1 MTSSSAGRRRTVRQR
16 APRATPPR
24 HPAGLDQILRW
35 FLDRNWTPF
44 AFQLRVWRDY
54 LRGKSGLIHA
64 TTGTGK
70 TYAAFLGAVVEWL
83 DEQRPLA
90 AAPQA
95 STPTTDPE
103 SATALPASQKLS
115 AAKQRA
121 AKRAASAPL
130 RVLWVTPLRAL
141 AADTEQALRRPIDD
155 LALPWT
161 VERRTGDTSAALRTL
176 QKQKLPSVLV
186 ITPESLSLLL
196 THADAAERLADL
208 RLIVVDEWH
217 ELLASKRGTQT
228 ELALARIRKLAPRA
242 RTWGLTAT
250 LGNLDVAL
258 SVLLGRPNRDAV
270 PTDLGWDSE
279 GLPGE
284 LVEGEIAREYHVE
297 TLIPESMERFPW
309 GGHLG
314 LRMLPPV
321 VDAIERANSSLVFT
335 NTRWQTEMW
344 YQSLLKAR
352 PDWAGLIALHHGSLD
367 QPVRLWVEQGLR
379 DGRLKAVV
387 CTSSLD
393 LGVDFAPVDQVIQI
407 GSPKGVARLLQRAG
421 RSGHQPGKPSRLV
434 CVPTSALELI
444 EFSAAKKCLFA
455 GEIEGRTPIERP
467 LDLLA
472 QHAVSIALGTGF
484 TRDEF
489 LDEVRSTW
497 AYRGLTDSEL
507 DWVLDFVTR
516 GGDALRAYPEYRG
529 VEIVHGVYRV
539 TNADIARRHR
549 MSLGTIVS
557 ETQVQVVYVTGGRLG
572 TVEESFISR
581 LRPGDTFTFA
591 GKRLELVRFRDL
603 QAQVRKSKKQS
614 GPIPHW
620 AGSRMPFSTELAAS
634 VRERLEEA
642 HSGRFEGP
650 EMERIRGLVD
660 IQTRWSRL
668 PVARELLIE
677 RLKTREG
684 WHLFI
689 FPMEGRLVHEGLSAL
704 CAYRLAQIRPIT
716 FSMAVNDYGFE
727 LLSADPPPLEEALAK
742 GLLSSEHL
750 GRDILASLNSVE
762 MAKRQFREIARVA
775 GLIFQGFPGANKTVK
790 QLQVSSSLL
799 FDVFTDYDPGNLLLY
814 QARKQVL
821 EYQLEQSRLAAA
833 LERIAES
840 KILLVDVPRPTP
852 LAFPLM
858 VDILRERLSTEKL
871 ADRVRKMQISLEAE
885 ADTPAPPPPPGPR
898 GRWGRQPKR

>member
-1 MTSSSAGRRRTVRQR
+1 MTPRTPKP
-16 APRATPPR
+16 PRASKSRVAPP
-24 HPAGLDQILRW
+24 PKQPPGLDRILRW

-54 LRGKSGLIHA
+54 VRGKSGLIHA

-70 TYAAFLGAVVEWL
+70 TYAAFLGALIEWL
-83 DEQRPLA
+83 DEQLRLPTA
-90 AAPQA
+90 TAPVKQ
-95 STPTTDPE
+95 PE
-103 SATALPASQKLS
+103 SDEPSTGRLT
-115 AAKQRA
+115 A
-121 AKRAASAPL
+121 AKRRAATRAAAAPL

-141 AADTEQALRRPIDD
+141 AADTEQALRRPVDE
-155 LALPWT
+155 LGLPWT
-161 VERRTGDTSAALRTL
+161 IERRTGDTPASVRTL
-176 QKQKLPSVLV
+176 QKQKLPTVLV

-196 THADAAERLADL
+196 THADAAERLAEL

-228 ELALARIRKLAPRA
+228 ELALARIRKLCPRV

-258 SVLLGRPNRDAV
+258 QVLLGRPHADAL
-270 PTDLGWDSE
+270 PTASGWETD
-279 GLPGE
+279 GLAGE
-284 LVEGEIAREYHVE
+284 LVEGEIAREYQVE

-314 LRMLPPV
+314 LKMLPPV
-321 VDAIERANSSLVFT
+321 VDAIDRANSSLVFT
-335 NTRWQTEMW
+335 NTRWQTERW

-367 QPVRLWVEQGLR
+367 QPVRLWVEEGLR
-379 DGRLKAVV
+379 AGKLKAVV

-407 GSPKGVARLLQRAG
+407 GSPKGIARLLQRAG
-421 RSGHQPGKPSRLV
+421 RSGHQPGRPSRLV

-444 EFSAAKKCLFA
+444 EFAAAKRCLFA

-467 LDLLA
+467 LDVLA
-472 QHAVSIALGTGF
+472 QHAVTLALGSGF

-489 LDEVRSTW
+489 LDEARTTW
-497 AYRGLTDSEL
+497 AYRGLTESEL

-516 GGDALRAYPEYRG
+516 GGDALRAYPEYRR

-539 TNADIARRHR
+539 TSNDIARRHR

-557 ETQVQVVYVTGGRLG
+557 EAQVQVVYVTGGRLG

-581 LRPGDTFTFA
+581 LAPGDPFTFA

-603 QAQVRKSKKQS
+603 QAQVRKSKKQT

-642 HSGRFEGP
+642 QAGRFDGP
-650 EMERIRGLVD
+650 EMERVRGLIE

-668 PVARELLIE
+668 PVRRELLIE

-684 WHLFI
+684 WHLFF

-716 FSMAVNDYGFE
+716 FTIAVNDYGFE
-727 LLSADPPPLEEALAK
+727 LLSADPPPLEEALAA
-742 GLLSSEHL
+742 GLLSTEHL

-790 QLQVSSSLL
+790 QLQASSGLL
-799 FDVFTDYDPGNLLLY
+799 YEVFTNYDPGNLLLY
-814 QARKQVL
+814 QAQKQVL
-821 EYQLEQSRLAAA
+821 EYQLEQSRLAGA

-871 ADRVRKMQISLEAE
+871 GDRVRKMQLALEQE
-885 ADTPAPPPPPGPR
+885 ADTPTPAEPPPGPKS
-898 GRWGRQPKR
+898 RWGRGRKR

>member
-1 MTSSSAGRRRTVRQR
+1 MTLRSPRRSRSTAATTMISPAKG
-16 APRATPPR
+16 AP
-24 HPAGLDQILRW
+24 GLDRILRW
-35 FLDRNWTPF
+35 FVTRNWKPF

-70 TYAAFLGAVVEWL
+70 TYAAFLGAVMEWL
-83 DEQRPLA
+83 DEQVASSPGTVSHDSLPPTSDSSPPRLTPARRRA
-90 AAPQA
+90 A
-95 STPTTDPE
+95 
-103 SATALPASQKLS
+103 
-115 AAKQRA
+115 QRA
-121 AKRAASAPL
+121 AAVPL

-141 AADTEQALRRPIDD
+141 AADTEQALRRPLED
-155 LALPWT
+155 LGLPWT
-161 VERRTGDTSAALRTL
+161 VERRTGDTSATVRNL

-196 THADAAERLADL
+196 THGDAAERLADL

-228 ELALARIRKLAPRA
+228 ELALARIRKLCPRS

-250 LGNLDVAL
+250 LGNLDVAVQ
-258 SVLLGRPNRDAV
+258 VLLGRPSADAL
-270 PTDLGWDSE
+270 PTTSGWDSD
-279 GLPGE
+279 GLAGE
-284 LVEGEIAREYHVE
+284 LVEGEISREYQVE

-314 LRMLPPV
+314 LRMLPAV

-352 PDWAGLIALHHGSLD
+352 PDWAGVIALHHGSLD
-367 QPVRLWVEQGLR
+367 QPVRLWVEEGLR
-379 DGRLKAVV
+379 SGKLKAVV

-421 RSGHQPGKPSRLV
+421 RSGHQPGQPSRLV

-444 EFSAAKKCLFA
+444 EFAAARRCLFA

-467 LDLLA
+467 LDVLA
-472 QHAVSIALGTGF
+472 QHAVTIALGTGF

-516 GGDALRAYPEYRG
+516 GGDALRAYPEYRR
-529 VEIVHGVYRV
+529 VEIINGVYRV
-539 TNADIARRHR
+539 TSSDIARRHR

-557 ETQVQVVYVTGGRLG
+557 EAQVQVVYVTGGRLG

-581 LRPGDTFTFA
+581 LVPGDTFTFA

-603 QAQVRKSKKQS
+603 QAHVRKSKKQT

-642 HSGRFEGP
+642 QAGRFDGP
-650 EMERIRGLVD
+650 EMERVRGLID
-660 IQTRWSRL
+660 IQTRWSHL
-668 PVARELLIE
+668 PVTRELLIE

-684 WHLFI
+684 WHLFF

-704 CAYRLAQIRPIT
+704 CAYRLARIRPIT
-716 FSMAVNDYGFE
+716 FTITVNDYGFE
-727 LLSADPPPLEEALAK
+727 LLSADPPPIDEALAA
-742 GLLSSEHL
+742 GLLSTEHL

-790 QLQVSSSLL
+790 QLQASSGLL
-799 FDVFTDYDPGNLLLY
+799 FDVFTNYDPGNLLLY
-814 QARKQVL
+814 QAQKQVL
-821 EYQLEQSRLAAA
+821 EYQLEHSRLAGA
-833 LERIAES
+833 LERMSES

-871 ADRVRKMQISLEAE
+871 ADRVRKMQVALEIE
-885 ADTPAPPPPPGPR
+885 ADTPSAPAPR
-898 GRWGRQPKR
+898 ARKGRTRKSPR